1 MNELLTSSLL
11 WRFFAACASLL
22 SRSPVGRFFRYLGAL
37 WRDSATYR
45 FFARLFCAEPVADGS
60 AYRRLLDRC
69 NAALYRLGRPLLP
82 LLRDSALRRV
92 YGRFLH
98 ALRESF
104 LIGRLFSG
112 GMTSFLLLVIA
123 AYAPIDYLL
132 RALHIASL
140 ASLWDEA
147 LMVLC
152 LLWIV
157 YQRMTSKEPLRSRAS
172 AVDVWLSGYLLAGV
186 ILLLYTVTNYLSV
199 NITGYR
205 ASMEYILM
213 FFLVT
218 RLLRSDEDLMF
229 LYRAMILIAF
239 VFALHGIWQFIIGVE
254 IPDTWTDQAETA
266 VRTRVFSIFKNPNI
280 MGGYMVLFAPM
291 AIGMAYAS
299 ERPAEKVFYWICGL
313 CMCLACLFTMSR
325 GAWLALAVAAVLF
338 ALIVD
343 RRLFGLMLI
352 AGIAAC
358 FLPFVRSR
366 IGYLFT
372 PQFAESNERGGRA
385 KRWETAL
392 GYVDEY
398 HAWTCGL
405 GYGMYGGAVAVQNKV
420 NPMFDYMYVDNYYI
434 KILAE
439 NGIAGLTAFLSA
451 MAALLWGGLRACGL
465 AGSKERKP
473 LCAGMLAGLVGILIH
488 SLFESLWEEP
498 YMMAL
503 FFTVAAMLI
512 FAGFLNRKP
521 AANQTP

>member
-1 MNELLTSSLL
+1 MNELLTSSLI
-11 WRFFAACASLL
+11 WRLCAALAALV
-22 SRSPVGRFFRYLGAL
+22 SRSPIGRFFRCLGAL

-45 FFARLFCAEPVADGS
+45 FFARLLCAEPVADRS

-69 NAALYRLGRPLLP
+69 NAALHRLGRPLASQLQG
-82 LLRDSALRRV
+82 SAVRRV
-92 YGRFLH
+92 YGHFLGILH
-98 ALRESF
+98 ESYF
-104 LIGRLFSG
+104 VGNIFSG
-112 GMTSFLLLVIA
+112 GMTRFLLLVIA

-132 RALHIASL
+132 RAMQIASL
-140 ASLWDEA
+140 SSLWDEA
-147 LMVLC
+147 MMLVC
-152 LLWIV
+152 LLWII
-157 YQRMTSKEPLRSRAS
+157 YQRMTSKDPLRSRAN
-172 AVDVWLSGYLLAGV
+172 AVDVWLSGYMLAGV
-186 ILLLYTVTNYLSV
+186 ILLLFTVTRFLSV

-218 RLLRSDEDLMF
+218 RLLRDDDDVRF
-229 LYRAMILIAF
+229 LYRAMVLIAF
-239 VFALHGIWQFIIGVE
+239 AFALHGIWQFIVGVE
-254 IPDTWTDQAETA
+254 IPDAWTDQAEAT

-280 MGGYMVLFAPM
+280 LGGYMVLFAPM

-313 CMCLACLFTMSR
+313 CMCLACLFTMTR
-325 GAWLALAVAAVLF
+325 GAWLALAIAAVLF
-338 ALIVD
+338 TLIID
-343 RRLFGLMLI
+343 RRLFGLILL

-372 PQFAESNERGGRA
+372 PQFAKSNELGGRG
-385 KRWETAL
+385 KRWDTAL
-392 GYVDEY
+392 GYVDAY
-398 HAWTCGL
+398 RAWTCGL
-405 GYGMYGGAVAVQNKV
+405 GYGMYGGAVAAQTQV
-420 NPMFDYMYVDNYYI
+420 NLSFTYMYVDNYYV

-451 MAALLWGGLRACGL
+451 MAGLLWGGVRACALSGT
-465 AGSKERKP
+465 KEKKP

-503 FFTVAAMLI
+503 FFSVAAMLI
-512 FAGFLNRKP
+512 FTGFLSRKP

>member
-1 MNELLTSSLL
+1 
-11 WRFFAACASLL
+11 
-22 SRSPVGRFFRYLGAL
+22 
-37 WRDSATYR
+37 
-45 FFARLFCAEPVADGS
+45 
-60 AYRRLLDRC
+60 
-69 NAALYRLGRPLLP
+69 
-82 LLRDSALRRV
+82 
-92 YGRFLH
+92 
-98 ALRESF
+98 
-104 LIGRLFSG
+104 
-112 GMTSFLLLVIA
+112 
-123 AYAPIDYLL
+123 
-132 RALHIASL
+132 
-140 ASLWDEA
+140 
-147 LMVLC
+147 
-152 LLWIV
+152 
-157 YQRMTSKEPLRSRAS
+157 MTSKEPLRGRAN
-172 AVDVWLSGYLLAGV
+172 AVDVWLSGYMLAGV

-205 ASMEYILM
+205 ASMEYIVM

-218 RLLRSDEDLMF
+218 RLLRDDDDFML

-280 MGGYMVLFAPM
+280 LGGYMVLFAPM
-291 AIGMAYAS
+291 AIGMAYAA
-299 ERPAEKVFYWICGL
+299 ERPVEKVFYWSCGL

-343 RRLFGLMLI
+343 RRLLGLMLV

-372 PQFAESNERGGRA
+372 PQFAASNARGGRA
-385 KRWETAL
+385 KRWQTAL

-405 GYGMYGGAVAVQNKV
+405 GYGMYGGAVAAQNKV
-420 NPMFDYMYVDNYYI
+420 NLMFDYMYVDNYYV

-439 NGIAGLTAFLSA
+439 NGIAGLTALLTALSG
-451 MAALLWGGLRACGL
+451 LLWGGLRACGL
-465 AGSKERKP
+465 AAPKERKP
-473 LCAGMLAGLVGILIH
+473 LCAGMLAGLVAILIH
-488 SLFESLWEEP
+488 SLFECLWEEP

-503 FFTVAAMLI
+503 FFTVSAMLI
-512 FAGFLNRKP
+512 FTGFLSRKP
-521 AANQTP
+521 AATKK

>member
-1 MNELLTSSLL
+1 MNELLTDSLI
-11 WRFFAACASLL
+11 WRFFAACAALL
-22 SRSPVGRFFRYLGAL
+22 SRSPLGRFFRCLGAL

-45 FFARLFCAEPVADGS
+45 CFARLFCAEPVADGS
-60 AYRRLLDRC
+60 AYRRVLDRC
-69 NAALYRLGRPLLP
+69 NAALYRLGRPLVP
-82 LLRDSALRRV
+82 LLHDSALYRI
-92 YGRFLH
+92 YGSLLR
-98 ALRESF
+98 ALQESF
-104 LIGRLFSG
+104 LLGRLFSG

-132 RALHIASL
+132 RALNIASI

-157 YQRMTSKEPLRSRAS
+157 YRRMTSKEPLRSRAN
-172 AVDVWLSGYLLAGV
+172 AVDVWLSGYMLVGV
-186 ILLLYTVTNYLSV
+186 ILLLYTVTRYLSV

-218 RLLRSDEDLMF
+218 RLLRNDDDLMF

-254 IPDTWTDQAETA
+254 IPETWTDQAETA

-299 ERPAEKVFYWICGL
+299 KRPAEKVFYWICGL

-325 GAWLALAVAAVLF
+325 GAWLALAVSAVLF
-338 ALIVD
+338 ALIID
-343 RRLFGLMLI
+343 RRLFALMLV

-385 KRWETAL
+385 MRWQTAF
-392 GYVDEY
+392 GYVEDY
-398 HAWTCGL
+398 NAWTCGL

-420 NPMFDYMYVDNYYI
+420 NVMFEYMYVDNYYV
-434 KILAE
+434 KTLAE
-439 NGIAGLTAFLSA
+439 NGIVGLTALLTA
-451 MAALLWGGLRACGL
+451 LTGLLWGGLRSCAL
-465 AGSKERKP
+465 ATPKEKKP
-473 LCAGMLAGLVGILIH
+473 LCAAMLAGLVGILIH

-512 FAGFLNRKP
+512 FAGHLSRKRS
-521 AANQTP
+521 AISRT